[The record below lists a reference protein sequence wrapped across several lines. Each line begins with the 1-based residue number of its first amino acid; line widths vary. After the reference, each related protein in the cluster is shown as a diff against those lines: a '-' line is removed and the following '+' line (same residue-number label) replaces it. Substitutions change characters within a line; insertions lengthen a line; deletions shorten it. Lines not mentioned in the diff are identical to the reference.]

1 LMHCNRCEIDYFG
14 GSICERCG
22 GALERGEVRFSRMG
36 QPLFLGGASPMSEH
50 APPLRAAR
58 AEKEPGRSEGLLV
71 RLGYKLIES
80 VFACALFSVVLR
92 VGTFIFKVVDSLMA
106 TGGDIRPGIS
116 LLTEMKKAIS
126 GYDVCFWVLIAV
138 LVFRLRHNPR

>member
-1 LMHCNRCEIDYFG
+1 
-14 GSICERCG
+14 
-22 GALERGEVRFSRMG
+22 
-36 QPLFLGGASPMSEH
+36 MSEH

-58 AEKEPGRSEGLLV
+58 TEKEPGRSEGLLV

-138 LVFRLRHNPR
+138 LVFRIRHNPR